1 MIEDTL
7 KKIETRIQNADT
19 INEDRRRE
27 LLELL
32 SKLKSEVGSLSR
44 TDEEQARSIAGFA
57 ELSTNE
63 ATRKEQNPQTLKHS
77 LDGLSSSVQGFEESH
92 PRLVQIVNAVS
103 NTLSNLG
110 I

>member
-7 KKIETRIQNADT
+7 EKIEARIQGSEA

-27 LLELL
+27 LLDLL
-32 SKLKSEVGSLSR
+32 TKLKSEVSSLSR
-44 TDEEQARSIAGFA
+44 TDEEQARSIAGFT
-57 ELSTNE
+57 ELSTHE
-63 ATRKEQNPQTLKHS
+63 ATRSEKNPQL
-77 LDGLSSSVQGFEESH
+77 LNYALEGMSSSVKGFEESH